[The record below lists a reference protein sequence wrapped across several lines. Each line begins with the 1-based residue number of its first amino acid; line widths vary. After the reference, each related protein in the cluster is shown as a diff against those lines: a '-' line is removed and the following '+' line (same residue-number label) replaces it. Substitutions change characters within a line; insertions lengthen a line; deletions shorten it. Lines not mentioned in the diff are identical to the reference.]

1 MGFLCPGMCTVARG
15 IDLNIS
21 STILNGS
28 TNDATHDR
36 AVGKVDGK
44 SVIPTDTKLN
54 VTVSVENTPEGTLLQ
69 NEVQVKVDV

>member
-1 MGFLCPGMCTVARG
+1 MPRKVHVPRG
-15 IDLNIS
+15 IDLDIS
-21 STILNGS
+21 STRLTGS

-54 VTVSVENTPEGTLLQ
+54 VTVSVENTPEGKLLQ

>member
-1 MGFLCPGMCTVARG
+1 MAP
-15 IDLNIS
+15 
-21 STILNGS
+21 
-28 TNDATHDR
+28 NDATHDR

-54 VTVSVENTPEGTLLQ
+54 VTVSVENTPEGKLLQ

>member
-1 MGFLCPGMCTVARG
+1 MCPGRSTVARG

>member
-1 MGFLCPGMCTVARG
+1 MPRNVHGSEGHRSEHQQHD
-15 IDLNIS
+15 IQ
-21 STILNGS
+21 LNGT

>member
-1 MGFLCPGMCTVARG
+1 MCSGRPTVARG

-21 STILNGS
+21 STRLNGS

-44 SVIPTDTKLN
+44 SVIPMDTKLN
-54 VTVSVENTPEGTLLQ
+54 VTVSVENTPERKLLQ
-69 NEVQVKVDV
+69 NQVQVKVDV